1 MTFGPDHGISTETLN
16 EELTWQ
22 GAMIPAILRPART
35 MLQLAHGAD
44 MGIEGL
50 QLGRAPSWQEYGNR
64 SNSFCHISALLL
76 SRDPM
81 HDSSPYVCL
90 VMHLY
95 WYFMF
100 CHVV

>member
-1 MTFGPDHGISTETLN
+1 MWWPVFPLKTHDIWPRSWHTETLN

-50 QLGRAPSWQEYGNR
+50 QLGRAPSWQKYGNR
-64 SNSFCHISALLL
+64 SNSFCHISELLL

-81 HDSSPYVCL
+81 HGSSPYGPMCV
-90 VMHLY
+90 
-95 WYFMF
+95 
-100 CHVV
+100 